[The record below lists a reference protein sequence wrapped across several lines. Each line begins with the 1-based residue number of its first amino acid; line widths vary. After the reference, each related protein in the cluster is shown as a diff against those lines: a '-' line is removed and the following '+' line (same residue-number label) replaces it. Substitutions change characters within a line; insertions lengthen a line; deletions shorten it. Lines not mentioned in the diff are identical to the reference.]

1 MCGRFVIAKTS
12 DFITELFEIDELE
25 TDLDFRSYNVPPTT
39 QIPMIVER
47 EIDGMPSRQLHAARW
62 GLIPSWAKEV
72 SSTPLINARIESVLD
87 KPSFQE
93 AALSK
98 RCAIPAD
105 GYFEWQSTIADSK
118 VPFFIHPSDGMLAFA
133 GIYSWWRKP
142 AKAPNDPTRWVLTC
156 SLLTKESAPE
166 LSQIHNRNPVML
178 SEENLSAW
186 LAPDYQTTAEVLA
199 ALSEESDEVA
209 AALEFYSVSSA
220 VGSVQN
226 NSAELITRVN

>member
-12 DFITELFEIDELE
+12 DFIAELFEIDELE

-118 VPFFIHPSDGMLAFA
+118 VPFFIHPGDGMLAFA
-133 GIYSWWRKP
+133 GIYSWWRNP
-142 AKAPNDPTRWVLTC
+142 AKAANDPTRWVLTC

-209 AALEFYSVSSA
+209 AALEFYPVSSA

>member
-1 MCGRFVIAKTS
+1 MCGRFVIAKTT
-12 DFITELFEIDELE
+12 DLITELFEVDEVE
-25 TDLDFRSYNVPPTT
+25 TGLDFRSYNVPPTT

-47 EIDGMPSRQLHAARW
+47 EIDGVPSRQLHAARW
-62 GLIPSWAKEV
+62 GLIPSWAKDV
-72 SSTPLINARIESVLD
+72 STTPLINARIESVLD

-93 AALSK
+93 SALSK

-118 VPFFIHPSDGMLAFA
+118 VPFFIHPAEGMLAFA
-133 GIYSWWRKP
+133 GIYSWWRNP
-142 AKAPNDPTRWVLTC
+142 AKASDDPTRWVLTC

-166 LSQIHNRNPVML
+166 LSHIHNRNPVML

-199 ALSEESDEVA
+199 ALSDESDEVA
-209 AALEFYSVSSA
+209 AALEFYPVSAA

-226 NSAELITRVN
+226 NSAELIARVN

>member
-1 MCGRFVIAKTS
+1 VCGRFVIAKTS

-93 AALSK
+93 AAFSK

-133 GIYSWWRKP
+133 GIYSWWRNP
-142 AKAPNDPTRWVLTC
+142 AKAANDPTRWVLTC
-156 SLLTKESAPE
+156 SLLTKDSAPE
-166 LSQIHNRNPVML
+166 LSHIHNRNPVML

-199 ALSEESDEVA
+199 ALSDESDEVA
-209 AALEFYSVSSA
+209 AALEFYPVSAA
-220 VGSVQN
+220 VGSVHN
-226 NSAELITRVN
+226 NSAELIARVN

>member
-1 MCGRFVIAKTS
+1 MCGRFVIAKTT
-12 DFITELFEIDELE
+12 DMITELFEIDELE
-25 TDLDFRSYNVPPTT
+25 TDSDFRSFNVPPTT

-47 EIDGMPSRQLHAARW
+47 EIDGMPSRQLHSARW

-72 SSTPLINARIESVLD
+72 STTPLINARIESVLD

-93 AALSK
+93 SALSK

-118 VPFFIHPSDGMLAFA
+118 VPYFIYPSEGMLAFA
-133 GIYSWWRKP
+133 GIYSWWRNP
-142 AKAPNDPTRWVLTC
+142 AKAADDPTRWVLTA

-166 LSQIHNRNPVML
+166 LAQIHNRNPVML

-186 LAPDYQTTAEVLA
+186 LAPDYQTTAGVLA
-199 ALSEESDEVA
+199 ALSDESDEVA
-209 AALEFYSVSSA
+209 AALEYHAVSNA

-226 NSAELITRVN
+226 NSAELIARVS

>member
-1 MCGRFVIAKTS
+1 VCGRFVIAKTT
-12 DFITELFEIDELE
+12 DLITELFEIDELE

-47 EIDGMPSRQLHAARW
+47 EIDGVPSRQLHAARW

-72 SSTPLINARIESVLD
+72 SSTPLINARIESVLN

-118 VPFFIHPSDGMLAFA
+118 IPFFIHPTEGMLAFA
-133 GIYSWWRKP
+133 GIYSWWRNP
-142 AKAPNDPTRWVLTC
+142 AKAADDPTRWVLTC

-209 AALEFYSVSSA
+209 AALEFYPVSSA

>member
-133 GIYSWWRKP
+133 GIYSWWRNP
-142 AKAPNDPTRWVLTC
+142 AKAANDPTRWVLTC
-156 SLLTKESAPE
+156 SLLTKDSAPE
-166 LSQIHNRNPVML
+166 LSHIHNRNPVML

-199 ALSEESDEVA
+199 ALSDESDEVA
-209 AALEFYSVSSA
+209 AALEFYPVSAA
-220 VGSVQN
+220 VGSVHN
-226 NSAELITRVN
+226 NSAELIARVN

>member
-12 DFITELFEIDELE
+12 DFIAELFEIDELE

-133 GIYSWWRKP
+133 GIYSWWRNP
-142 AKAPNDPTRWVLTC
+142 AKSANDPTRWVLTC

-209 AALEFYSVSSA
+209 AALEFYPVSSA

>member
-93 AALSK
+93 AAFSK

-133 GIYSWWRKP
+133 GIYSWWRNP
-142 AKAPNDPTRWVLTC
+142 AKEANDPTRWVLTC

>member
-133 GIYSWWRKP
+133 GIYSWWRNP
-142 AKAPNDPTRWVLTC
+142 AKEANDPNRWVLTC

-209 AALEFYSVSSA
+209 AALEFYPVSSA

>member
-1 MCGRFVIAKTS
+1 MCGRFVIAKTT
-12 DFITELFEIDELE
+12 DLITELFEIDELE

-47 EIDGMPSRQLHAARW
+47 EIDGVPSRQLHAARW

-72 SSTPLINARIESVLD
+72 STTPLINARIESVLD

-105 GYFEWQSTIADSK
+105 GYFEWQSTIAESK
-118 VPFFIHPSDGMLAFA
+118 IPFFIHPAEGMLAFA
-133 GIYSWWRKP
+133 GIYSWWRNP
-142 AKAPNDPTRWVLTC
+142 TKASDDPTRWVLTC

-199 ALSEESDEVA
+199 ALSAESDEVA
-209 AALEFYSVSSA
+209 AELEFYPVSAA

-226 NSAELITRVN
+226 NSVELIARTN

>member
-1 MCGRFVIAKTS
+1 VCGRFVIAKTT
-12 DFITELFEIDELE
+12 DLITELFEIDELE

-47 EIDGMPSRQLHAARW
+47 EIDGVPSRQLHAARW

-72 SSTPLINARIESVLD
+72 SSTPLINARIESVLN

-118 VPFFIHPSDGMLAFA
+118 IPFFIHPAEGMLAFA
-133 GIYSWWRKP
+133 GIYSWWRNP
-142 AKAPNDPTRWVLTC
+142 AKAADDPTRWVLTC

-209 AALEFYSVSSA
+209 AALEFYPVSSA

>member
-1 MCGRFVIAKTS
+1 AKTS
-12 DFITELFEIDELE
+12 DFIAELFEIDELE

-133 GIYSWWRKP
+133 GIYSWWRNP
-142 AKAPNDPTRWVLTC
+142 AKEANDPTRWVLTC

-209 AALEFYSVSSA
+209 AALEFYPVSSA

>member
-12 DFITELFEIDELE
+12 DFIAELFEIDELE

-62 GLIPSWAKEV
+62 GLIPSWAKEI

-118 VPFFIHPSDGMLAFA
+118 VPFFIHPGDGMLAFA
-133 GIYSWWRKP
+133 GIYSWWRNP
-142 AKAPNDPTRWVLTC
+142 AKAANDPTRWVLTC

-209 AALEFYSVSSA
+209 AALEFYPVSSA

>member
-93 AALSK
+93 AAFSK

-133 GIYSWWRKP
+133 GIYSWWRNP
-142 AKAPNDPTRWVLTC
+142 AKAANDPTRWVLTC
-156 SLLTKESAPE
+156 SLLTKDSAPE
-166 LSQIHNRNPVML
+166 LSHIHNRNPVML

-199 ALSEESDEVA
+199 ALSDESDEVA
-209 AALEFYSVSSA
+209 AALEFYPVSAA
-220 VGSVQN
+220 VGSVHN
-226 NSAELITRVN
+226 NSAELIARVN

>member
-12 DFITELFEIDELE
+12 DFIAELFEIDELE

-62 GLIPSWAKEV
+62 GLIPNWAKEV

-133 GIYSWWRKP
+133 GIYSWWRNP
-142 AKAPNDPTRWVLTC
+142 AKAANDPTRWVLTC

-209 AALEFYSVSSA
+209 AALEFYPVSSA

>member
-47 EIDGMPSRQLHAARW
+47 EIDGVPSRQLHAARW

-72 SSTPLINARIESVLD
+72 STTPLINARIESVLD

-105 GYFEWQSTIADSK
+105 GYFEWQSTIVDSK

-133 GIYSWWRKP
+133 GIYSWWRNP
-142 AKAPNDPTRWVLTC
+142 AKEANDPNRWVLTC

-209 AALEFYSVSSA
+209 AALEFYPVSSA

>member
-1 MCGRFVIAKTS
+1 M
-12 DFITELFEIDELE
+12 ITELFEIDELE
-25 TDLDFRSYNVPPTT
+25 TKSDFRSFNVPPTT

-47 EIDGMPSRQLHAARW
+47 EIDSMPSRQLHSARW

-72 SSTPLINARIESVLD
+72 STTPLINARIESVLD

-93 AALSK
+93 SALSK

-118 VPFFIHPSDGMLAFA
+118 VPYFIYPSEGMLAFA
-133 GIYSWWRKP
+133 GIYSWWRNP
-142 AKAPNDPTRWVLTC
+142 AKAANDPTRWVLTA

-166 LSQIHNRNPVML
+166 LAGIHSRNPVML

-199 ALSEESDEVA
+199 ALSDESDQVA
-209 AALEFYSVSSA
+209 AALEYHAVSSA

-226 NSAELITRVN
+226 NSAELITRFS

>member
-25 TDLDFRSYNVPPTT
+25 TDLDFLSYNVPPTT

-47 EIDGMPSRQLHAARW
+47 EIDGVPSRQLHAARW

-72 SSTPLINARIESVLD
+72 STTPLINARIESVLD

-133 GIYSWWRKP
+133 GIYSWWRNP
-142 AKAPNDPTRWVLTC
+142 AKAANDPTRWVLTC

-209 AALEFYSVSSA
+209 AALEFYPVSSA

>member
-1 MCGRFVIAKTS
+1 MCGRFVIAKTP

-62 GLIPSWAKEV
+62 GLIPNWAKEV

-105 GYFEWQSTIADSK
+105 GYFEWQSTIVDSK

-133 GIYSWWRKP
+133 GIYSWWRNP
-142 AKAPNDPTRWVLTC
+142 AKAANDPTRWVLTC

-209 AALEFYSVSSA
+209 AALEFYPVSSA